1 MGSLDAAISEA
12 NTAPSLKLTQ
22 KLGAALRNLDA
33 LARRPEQIEWLG
45 KQLNVAGNC
54 NFQQLLQSDLSKHAN
69 LSKVLTSAH
78 AEAKKRNVAVI
89 AENFTRE
96 VIYPALFLPG
106 QPETNLNLLRQ
117 VEQTLKHATTATEVN
132 QALDDIVNKYV
143 ARNKPWK
150 HPQGA
155 TTVGLAKAW
164 RMQT

>member
-1 MGSLDAAISEA
+1 M
-12 NTAPSLKLTQ
+12 
-22 KLGAALRNLDA
+22 
-33 LARRPEQIEWLG
+33 
-45 KQLNVAGNC
+45 
-54 NFQQLLQSDLSKHAN
+54 
-69 LSKVLTSAH
+69 
-78 AEAKKRNVAVI
+78 I

>member
-1 MGSLDAAISEA
+1 MNLSVKHHLQGLSRQAVIEHLDKRAAVRDQHHFASVQDAVLAMDDEMFSSVAPALEKLGGHADILHFRQQAQTSLGSLDAAISEA

-78 AEAKKRNVAVI
+78 AEAKNGMW
-89 AENFTRE
+89 
-96 VIYPALFLPG
+96 P
-106 QPETNLNLLRQ
+106 
-117 VEQTLKHATTATEVN
+117 
-132 QALDDIVNKYV
+132 
-143 ARNKPWK
+143 
-150 HPQGA
+150 
-155 TTVGLAKAW
+155 
-164 RMQT
+164 